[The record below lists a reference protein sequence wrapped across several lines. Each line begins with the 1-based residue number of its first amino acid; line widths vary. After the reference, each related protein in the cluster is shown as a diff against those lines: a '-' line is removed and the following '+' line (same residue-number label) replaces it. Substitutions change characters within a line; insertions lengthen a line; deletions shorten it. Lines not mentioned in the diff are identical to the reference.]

1 MGGVPGREE
10 DSPGW
15 EEESFGQ
22 CGSVLEQQRLQE
34 LIAPN
39 LKVDHP
45 QAPRPT
51 HPKAPRTVKCAVL
64 NTCTNYPEWELRG
77 SACVMVSFLPAR
89 WGMASKAN

>member
-39 LKVDHP
+39 LKVDHA
-45 QAPRPT
+45 QAPP
-51 HPKAPRTVKCAVL
+51 HSPQGPQNCEVCSSEHL
-64 NTCTNYPEWELRG
+64 Y
-77 SACVMVSFLPAR
+77 
-89 WGMASKAN
+89 